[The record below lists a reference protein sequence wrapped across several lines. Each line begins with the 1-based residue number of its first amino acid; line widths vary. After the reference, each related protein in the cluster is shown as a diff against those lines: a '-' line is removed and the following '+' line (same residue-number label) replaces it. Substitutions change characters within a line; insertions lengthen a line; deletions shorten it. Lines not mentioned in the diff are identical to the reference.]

1 MLTKSNKPNQ
11 PEQHDPFVPGVNTRF
26 PTQTTMEV
34 NGLKVTL
41 NMPKAV
47 ERKKDSQGNE
57 ITQGLPPYNQ
67 RPAYVVDEYPACPDN
82 WMHGNSKSSS
92 YFVPIMPEHGMWLDF
107 QQNMYY
113 RKTDSDGT
121 LSEWDI
127 AAVVSVQGINPLT
140 GMKSDPIRLERYQEK
155 CPKHEKEFG
164 QERFCEDC
172 KFKWHPQN
180 YLCSNNGSPFW
191 IDGFRT
197 EDGTIRQ
204 WYFTEEECKGIA
216 AQVLGDE
223 RVFAIGIAFY
233 LSKKPK
239 PKPTY
244 TSGYGF
250 GGNISYGGWQPLGD
264 IYSKQLLGNDMLES
278 TVWNCVDS
286 NANIT
291 TCSAGSTGSIGIS
304 GVQGPTGKQGPIGPK
319 KGKKGKKVKTRRTR
333 GIGGQSMNKALP
345 EEAVF
350 FVGAAQT
357 DIAAAQKTLEIGAGA
372 KISQQINPD
381 PQDLDYW
388 QEEAAGFIYIN
399 YCDVD
404 TAQKILTVG
413 KREEIEEGFLA
424 GLEIKD

>member
-1 MLTKSNKPNQ
+1 MYIKPDKPNQ
-11 PEQHDPFVPGVNTRF
+11 PNQPDPFARDVFDTSK
-26 PTQTTMEV
+26 TMMEV
-34 NGLKVTL
+34 NGLKVVL

-47 ERKKDSQGNE
+47 ERKKDSKGNE
-57 ITQGLPPYNQ
+57 ITQGLPPYNP
-67 RPAYVVDEYPACPDN
+67 RPAFVVDEYPACPDN
-82 WMHGNSKSSS
+82 WMHGNAKSSS
-92 YFVPIMPEHGMWLDF
+92 YFIPIMPEHGMWLDF
-107 QQNMYY
+107 QKNTSYKLGDDWY
-113 RKTDSDGT
+113 DV
-121 LSEWDI
+121 

-140 GMKSDPIRLERYQEK
+140 GLKSDPIRLERYQEK

-164 QERFCEDC
+164 QERFCADC

-204 WYFTEEECKGIA
+204 YYFTEEECKGIA

-239 PKPTY
+239 PKPTP
-244 TSGYGF
+244 
-250 GGNISYGGWQPLGD
+250 SYGGYLCSSSGGITYGGGYQPLGD
-264 IYSKQLLGNDMLES
+264 IYGLQSLDS
-278 TVWNCVDS
+278 TIWSCADS
-286 NANIT
+286 NT
-291 TCSAGSTGSIGIS
+291 SCSTGSS
-304 GVQGPTGKQGPIGPK
+304 STGSSLNKSMPSK
-319 KGKKGKKVKTRRTR
+319 KLLSGKKKIKTRRTR
-333 GIGGQSMNKALP
+333 GARLGNTRSAEVPLP
-345 EEAVF
+345 EEANF
-350 FVGAAQT
+350 FIGAAQT
-357 DIAAAQKTLEIGAGA
+357 DIAATQKMLEIGAGA

-404 TAQKILTVG
+404 TAQKILAVG
-413 KREEIEEGFLA
+413 KREEIAEGFLA
-424 GLEIKD
+424 GLEIKE